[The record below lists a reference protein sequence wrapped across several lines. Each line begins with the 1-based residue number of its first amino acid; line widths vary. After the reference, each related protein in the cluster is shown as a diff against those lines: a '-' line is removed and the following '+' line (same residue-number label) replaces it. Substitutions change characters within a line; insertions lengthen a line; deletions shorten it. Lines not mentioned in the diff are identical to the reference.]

1 MGSHRLRPDR
11 PRAAI
16 DRLSQVIDRMVAMSP
31 TKTDPAS
38 SEPALETRSQIQNDP
53 DLECRFRELVIRWQ
67 AEVAP
72 LSSTTARVQHHSY
85 REIITLGPAVVPLL
99 LRELEQRPNHW
110 FAALR
115 SLTGADPVAPSD
127 RGKIGPMTEAW
138 IKWGKEHGYL

>member
-1 MGSHRLRPDR
+1 
-11 PRAAI
+11 
-16 DRLSQVIDRMVAMSP
+16 MSP
-31 TKTDPAS
+31 TKTEPAS
-38 SEPALETRSQIQNDP
+38 TGPSLETRSQLQNDP
-53 DLECRFRELVIRWQ
+53 DLERRFRELVVEWQ

-72 LSSTTARVQHHSY
+72 LSSTTARVQHPSY

-110 FAALR
+110 FAALK